1 MFRAMILYLLGAT
14 FEVRLVKLATGKN
27 IPGQCL
33 YRGGYFG
40 ARKAYNKAAEKHYK
54 DAVELRLQSI
64 SLLSVHANQ
73 VTLGTLPY
81 NSGPATPM
89 SNKWL
94 AEKNQER
101 EAEERKIQVAAGM
114 TDTGEL
120 IEREVKIDPYE
131 ESMQRSSDNLRQARD
146 EGITDGPDIH
156 ECDRDGPWEFE
167 EATGGYTATCSVCGE
182 LMPEESENV

>member
-120 IEREVKIDPYE
+120 IEREVKINPSELLPDPEYLGVDAGV
-131 ESMQRSSDNLRQARD
+131 SDSYTVEVGVA
-146 EGITDGPDIH
+146 H

-182 LMPEESENV
+182 LMPEEAEA